1 MPSAKPAAVGG
12 FVLGAL
18 IIVVLAILF
27 FGGPEAFSSKTKAV
41 VYFDGSVGGLGP
53 GSPVTFRGVRVGSV
67 SAVALLVDAK
77 SMQARIPVQLKLE
90 PDRVTLVSGSSGP
103 AMLRR
108 LIEAGLKARLESE
121 SLVTGQMLVDL
132 DFNPQLP
139 VHLMGEADSDVPEIP
154 SMPSDLEELRRQ
166 LTRAPIGDTV
176 VQARQTLAAIE
187 RVADRLDSVIG
198 PLAGV
203 AQHALDST
211 GQTMDL
217 AGVAI
222 QGLQRSAMD
231 TLGEVQALASD
242 GRGQLSTRGQ
252 EIGHALATAEKALQA
267 SRDLLASANSLV
279 ARGARPRDDLEAT
292 LRDLASSASALR
304 DLSQALDRDPNIV
317 LLGRKGR

>member
-12 FVLGAL
+12 FILGAL
-18 IIVVLAILF
+18 IIVVIAILF
-27 FGGPEAFSSKTKAV
+27 FGGPQAFSSKTKAV
-41 VYFDGSVGGLGP
+41 AYFDGSVGGLGP

-77 SMQARIPVQLKLE
+77 RMQARIPVQLKLE
-90 PDRVTLVSGSSGP
+90 PDRVTLVSGASGP

-132 DFNPQLP
+132 DFKPELP
-139 VHLMGEADSDVPEIP
+139 VHLVGEADTDVPEIP
-154 SMPSDLEELRRQ
+154 SIPSDLEELRRQ
-166 LTRAPIGDTV
+166 LTHTPIVDTV
-176 VQARQTLAAIE
+176 VQAKQTLAAIE

-198 PLAGV
+198 PLTGG

-222 QGLQRSAMD
+222 RGLQQSAMD
-231 TLGEVQALASD
+231 TLSDVQALATD
-242 GRGQLSTRGQ
+242 GREQLSTRGQ
-252 EIGHALATAEKALQA
+252 ELGRVFASAEKALQA
-267 SRDLLASANSLV
+267 SRDLLASANGLV

-292 LRDLASSASALR
+292 LRDLAASASALR
-304 DLSQALDRDPNIV
+304 DLSQALDRDPNIA

>member
-18 IIVVLAILF
+18 IIVVVAILF
-27 FGGPEAFSSKTKAV
+27 FGGPQAFSSKTKAV

-77 SMQARIPVQLKLE
+77 RMQARIPVQLKLE
-90 PDRVTLVSGSSGP
+90 PDRVTLVSGSTGP

-132 DFNPQLP
+132 DFNPELP
-139 VHLMGEADSDVPEIP
+139 VHLVERRIP
-154 SMPSDLEELRRQ
+154 TCRRFPRCRRIWKNCAGSLPMRRSSIRWCRPGRHWPRSSAW
-166 LTRAPIGDTV
+166 LTGSN
-176 VQARQTLAAIE
+176 
-187 RVADRLDSVIG
+187 SVIG
-198 PLAGV
+198 PLTGG

-222 QGLQRSAMD
+222 RGLQQSAMD
-231 TLGEVQALASD
+231 TLGDVQALASD
-242 GRGQLSTRGQ
+242 GRQQLSTRGQ
-252 EIGHALATAEKALQA
+252 EIGRVLATAEKALQA

-292 LRDLASSASALR
+292 LRDLAASASALR
-304 DLSQALDRDPNIV
+304 DLSQALDRDPNIA